1 VTANRGR
8 PCLPRPSG
16 ARSVLAAAWSCAVTA
31 EGGRE
36 EFVGAHSVDDDGRV
50 LLQVPEDS
58 ALLAAAICAPRGEP
72 SAVLEFAD
80 VAPVPV
86 RNRIRARLWLAGWFV
101 PEEGQLAFRAT
112 RVVLRPPT
120 GAVVIDLD
128 EFAAAEPDPLALA
141 EAQLLTHLADCH
153 SDAVERLTRLVEP
166 DSLHGAVRVQPLAV
180 DRHGLTLRIERA
192 RRPRRRTTAVFT
204 RPPTRSPNL
213 TERMHV
219 LLTQASAASCPR
231 PLQRQRTDGEPV
243 RRTARPRAGV
253 HRSCRPR
260 GTR

>member
-1 VTANRGR
+1 MGDSQTWTAVPAAAER
-8 PCLPRPSG
+8 

-36 EFVGAHSVDDDGRV
+36 EFVGAHSVDGDGRV

-128 EFAAAEPDPLALA
+128 EFAAAQPDPLALA

-192 RRPRRRTTAVFT
+192 RAHGDVRLPFHAPADTV
-204 RPPTRSPNL
+204 SHL

-231 PLQRQRTDGEPV
+231 PLQRQRTDGD
-243 RRTARPRAGV
+243 R
-253 HRSCRPR
+253 
-260 GTR
+260 

>member
-1 VTANRGR
+1 MVDSQTWTAA
-8 PCLPRPSG
+8 PSAAEH

-36 EFVGAHSVDDDGRV
+36 EFVGAHTVAEDGRV
-50 LLQVPEDS
+50 TLDVPEDS
-58 ALLAAAICAPRGEP
+58 TLVAAAICAPRGEP

-86 RNRIRARLWLAGWFV
+86 RSRVRARVWIAGWFV
-101 PEEGQLAFRAT
+101 PGDGRLELKPT
-112 RVVLRPPT
+112 RVVLRRPS
-120 GAVVIDLD
+120 GAVVVDLD
-128 EFAAAEPDPLALA
+128 EFAAAAPDPLATA
-141 EAQLLTHLADCH
+141 EARLLTHLADCH
-153 SDAVERLTRLVEP
+153 PDAIDRLTRLVDP

-192 RRPRRRTTAVFT
+192 GAHGDVRLPFHAPADDVAR
-204 RPPTRSPNL
+204 L

-231 PLQRQRTDGEPV
+231 ALQRQRTDGD
-243 RRTARPRAGV
+243 G
-253 HRSCRPR
+253 
-260 GTR
+260 

>member
-1 VTANRGR
+1 MGDSQTWTAVPAAAER
-8 PCLPRPSG
+8 

-58 ALLAAAICAPRGEP
+58 ALLSAAICAPRGEP

-192 RRPRRRTTAVFT
+192 RAHGDVRLPFHAPADSV
-204 RPPTRSPNL
+204 SHL

-231 PLQRQRTDGEPV
+231 PLQRQRTDGD
-243 RRTARPRAGV
+243 R
-253 HRSCRPR
+253 
-260 GTR
+260 

>member
-1 VTANRGR
+1 MGDSQPWTAA
-8 PCLPRPSG
+8 PSAAEH

-36 EFVGAHSVDDDGRV
+36 EFVGAHTVTEDGRV
-50 LLQVPEDS
+50 TLDVPEDS
-58 ALLAAAICAPRGEP
+58 TLVAAAICAPRGEP

-86 RNRIRARLWLAGWFV
+86 RSRIRARLWIAGWFV
-101 PEEGQLAFRAT
+101 PADGKLDFKAT
-112 RVVLRPPT
+112 RVVLRRPS
-120 GAVVIDLD
+120 GAVVVDLE
-128 EFAAAEPDPLALA
+128 EFAAAAPDPLATA
-141 EAQLLTHLADCH
+141 EARLLTHLADCH
-153 SDAVERLTRLVEP
+153 PDAVERLTRLVDS

-192 RRPRRRTTAVFT
+192 RAHGDVRLPFHAPADDVAR
-204 RPPTRSPNL
+204 L

-231 PLQRQRTDGEPV
+231 ALQRQRTDGD
-243 RRTARPRAGV
+243 G
-253 HRSCRPR
+253 
-260 GTR
+260 